1 MSKIAIPNGTLAV
14 TANYKEQVIEEYKG
28 NPFIEALP
36 LIYSSSE
43 AAEKLAFYPIYN
55 NEERMLESQYRIH
68 LVQRLFQC
76 FQPLPI
82 HLDLESRI
90 SRVLRQGYLARNPFK
105 PEYIEALRGS
115 DEVIKNMNYELCV
128 NDCFRTS
135 SAGFTIIGVS
145 GMGKTTAVNRV
156 LSTIS
161 QVIVHSEYK
170 GMNFSMYQLTWLK
183 LDCPFDGSLKGLC
196 IDFFRKVDSLI
207 GTNYY
212 YKFNKKTIDNMLSVM
227 SQIAKN
233 TGLGLLVIDE
243 IQHLS
248 EAKNGGSEKM
258 LNFFVTLVNTIGV
271 PTILIGTTKALS
283 ILQSEFRQARR
294 GSGQGDMIW
303 DRLKKDD
310 NWDLLIKGLWSYQ
323 WTKKETPLTDEID
336 NALYEESQGIIDIA
350 VKLYAMSQIRAIISG
365 KEEVTSNL
373 IERVSKENLR
383 LVHPMLEALKSGDIK
398 RIANFEDICTAD
410 IDFEEYM
417 NRGKQRLD
425 MDLQLKELQKQ
436 KKENIRKP
444 KLSKK
449 EQTILKLLDLGIG
462 ARKVQKAV
470 NTVFENEDD
479 KIEVADAIIKAIQML
494 NAIGN
499 KQTKK
504 KKIEMMKNEND
515 LRSIVD
521 EGRKNNMTA
530 YEALRLKGIIKI
542 CDNEPFKEGVV

>member
-135 SAGFTIIGVS
+135 SAGFTIIGAS

-425 MDLQLKELQKQ
+425 MDLQLKEWQKQ

-462 ARKVQKAV
+462 AKKVQKAV

-499 KQTKK
+499 KQIKK

-542 CDNEPFKEGVV
+542 YDNEPFKEGVV